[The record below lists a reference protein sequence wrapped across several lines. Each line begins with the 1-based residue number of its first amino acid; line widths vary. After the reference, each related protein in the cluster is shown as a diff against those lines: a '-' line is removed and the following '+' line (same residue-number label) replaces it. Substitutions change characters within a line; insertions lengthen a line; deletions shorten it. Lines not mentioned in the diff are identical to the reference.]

1 VPDLVLIVAGTHR
14 PVRAWELEGET
25 ARLLVETNLMG
36 VLNVIEAVLPE
47 LLAAGRGGIG
57 IMASVAG
64 YGGLPTSLVYGAT
77 KAALINLAETLYLDL
92 KPRGVDVYLINPGF
106 VKTPLTDRN
115 AFRMPALISAEEAA
129 AATLAGLEKGRF
141 EIHYPTRFT
150 LAMKL
155 LAMLPYRL
163 YFPLVRR
170 ITCL

>member
-1 VPDLVLIVAGTHR
+1 LNQNIAVVGSGIAGLSA
-14 PVRAWELEGET
+14 AW
-25 ARLLVETNLMG
+25 LLSRQRH
-36 VLNVIEAVLPE
+36 AV
-47 LLAAGRGGIG
+47 
-57 IMASVAG
+57 
-64 YGGLPTSLVYGAT
+64 T
-77 KAALINLAETLYLDL
+77 
-92 KPRGVDVYLINPGF
+92 LINPGF

-115 AFRMPALISAEEAA
+115 AFRMPVLISAEEAA

-170 ITCL
+170 ITRL